1 MKNKILKIM
10 EEKGFFEFSVD
21 VDKSF
26 SKKVLKEFKNGKFD
40 NIVISD
46 NIGEHALRRKINN
59 SKKEPFIISRGV
71 NGYNK
76 NFYDF
81 WFADKVFD
89 YIKKVKSCPKY
100 NYILNSLLKDFEV
113 KNTNLYISISDTNTR
128 SMHRDLERPM
138 RQIKIFTY
146 LTDVRTNE
154 MGPYTYTPKNSN
166 KEIVFLGVAGTSVV
180 SDQSGMHTGLPQSKG
195 RQRLVLVTNLVR
207 RSK

>member
-1 MKNKILKIM
+1 M

-71 NGYNK
+71 NGYNQ

-128 SMHRDLERPM
+128 SMHQDLERPM

-195 RQRLVLVTNLVR
+195 KQRLVLVTNLVR